1 MTMIAYPHILLDDK
15 GVAWIDKTNTK
26 VIEVVLDRIAYGM
39 SPEEIHLDYPH
50 ISIAQAY
57 AALSY
62 YYDHK
67 EALDTVIAAQEAEFQ
82 RLRSANAAADTP
94 GHRKLRAQNLTI

>member
-1 MTMIAYPHILLDDK
+1 MTIVAYPHIALDDK

-39 SPEEIHLDYPH
+39 SPEEIHLEYPH
-50 ISIAQAY
+50 ISIAQAH
-57 AALSY
+57 AALAY

-67 EALDTVIAAQEAEFQ
+67 DEFDAVISAQEIEFQ
-82 RLRSANAAADTP
+82 RLRTANSSADTP
-94 GHRKLRAQNLTI
+94 GHRKLRALGKL